1 MLEYAC
7 VLAEEWTRDIETVQV
22 LTASIEPA
30 TANASIK
37 VLANLF
43 PIPVSLQH
51 LKRIKKNPQTNDLVV
66 IVKLA
71 SDEADDDE
79 AAVILSLLKEHG
91 FGMNL
96 SKLDTVAVPKHP
108 AFTKD
113 QLNAWKLVWP
123 MNFHEP
129 RKELPVTFTNAELLE
144 MENRFD
150 KLLEFASAHNTSD
163 NPTHSLSV
171 AACIVNPKTNQ
182 QVALVRDGRHVHPL
196 HHAAMLAIEGVAALE
211 RWKRDHLDTTVTRKR
226 KSEDLDDDD
235 ASIQTHDS
243 KNGGNAADLVDTD
256 ARGETE
262 GDGYLCTGLD
272 AYLTREPCVMCAMGL
287 LHSRIRRVFYMEP
300 REDGGLGSQ
309 HKIHVHGHLNHKF
322 SVFRVTKKR
331 DQTDK
336 L

>member
-1 MLEYAC
+1 
-7 VLAEEWTRDIETVQV
+7 VLA
-22 LTASIEPA
+22 S
-30 TANASIK
+30 
-37 VLANLF
+37 LF

-71 SDEADDDE
+71 SADEADDDE
-79 AAVILSLLKEHG
+79 AATLLLLKKHG
-91 FGMNL
+91 FGTNL

-108 AFTKD
+108 AFTKA

-129 RKELPVTFTNAELLE
+129 RKEVPVTFTDAELLE
-144 MENRFD
+144 MEKRFD
-150 KLLEFASAHNTSD
+150 ELLEFASNNEPDKESPTL
-163 NPTHSLSV
+163 THSLNV

-182 QVALVRDGRHVHPL
+182 QVARVRDGRHAHPL
-196 HHAAMLAIEGVAALE
+196 HHAAMLAIEGVAGLE
-211 RWKRDHLDTTVTRKR
+211 RWKRDHLDTATRKR
-226 KSEDLDDDD
+226 KSEDLDD
-235 ASIQTHDS
+235 ASIHSNDS
-243 KNGGNAADLVDTD
+243 KNGGNASADLVDGAETD
-256 ARGETE
+256 ADGGETE

-272 AYLTREPCVMCAMGL
+272 AYLTREPCAMGL

-322 SVFRVTKKR
+322 SVFRVTKR
-331 DQTDK
+331 DKTDK